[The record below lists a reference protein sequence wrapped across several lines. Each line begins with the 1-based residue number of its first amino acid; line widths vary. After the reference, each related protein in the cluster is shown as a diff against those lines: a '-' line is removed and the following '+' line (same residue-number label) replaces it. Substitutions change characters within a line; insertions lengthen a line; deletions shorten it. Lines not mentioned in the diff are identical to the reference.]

1 MEIESLKK
9 KLEDLRKT
17 PKGNRKVDRQ
27 LFDKHGNGIDTPKN
41 VKSSGKSVSG
51 TSSSRKRKI
60 EDDSD
65 SSHGADDVDLT
76 ISKIEKKYLTPTIA
90 AGSESEG
97 ENQYDFLETSTIKAE
112 LGGEIH
118 EIR

>member
-1 MEIESLKK
+1 MEAST
-9 KLEDLRKT
+9 KT
-17 PKGNRKVDRQ
+17 PKGTRKVDRR
-27 LFDKHGNGIDTPKN
+27 LFDKDGNEIVTPKN
-41 VKSSGKSVSG
+41 VRSSGKSGNG
-51 TSSSRKRKI
+51 TSSSKKRKFN
-60 EDDSD
+60 DDSD
-65 SSHGADDVDLT
+65 SSHGAEDVDLT